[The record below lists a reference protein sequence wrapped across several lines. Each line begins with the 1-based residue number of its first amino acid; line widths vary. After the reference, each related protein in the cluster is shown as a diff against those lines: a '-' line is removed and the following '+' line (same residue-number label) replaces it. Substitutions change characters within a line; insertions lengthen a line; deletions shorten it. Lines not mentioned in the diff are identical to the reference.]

1 MVGLV
6 FFFLA
11 LFAAS
16 FYYSSKSW
24 CDKKTWLLKLAI
36 FSIPLP
42 YAASELEWFVAEY
55 GRQPW
60 SIYGVLP
67 TFLSTSS
74 LTTKSLVFSLA
85 GFTLFYTVL
94 LIVELALVRKYAK
107 SGPVSELYA
116 ETDLSRG
123 VPGMLE
129 KGDLHV

>member
-1 MVGLV
+1 
-6 FFFLA
+6 
-11 LFAAS
+11 
-16 FYYSSKSW
+16 
-24 CDKKTWLLKLAI
+24 LKLAI

-42 YAASELEWFVAEY
+42 YAASELGWFVAEY

-94 LIVELALVRKYAK
+94 LVVELGLMRKYAK
-107 SGPVSELYA
+107 IGPVSELYS
-116 ETDLSRG
+116 ETDTQKG
-123 VPGMLE
+123 VSGMLE
-129 KGDLHV
+129 KGDIHV